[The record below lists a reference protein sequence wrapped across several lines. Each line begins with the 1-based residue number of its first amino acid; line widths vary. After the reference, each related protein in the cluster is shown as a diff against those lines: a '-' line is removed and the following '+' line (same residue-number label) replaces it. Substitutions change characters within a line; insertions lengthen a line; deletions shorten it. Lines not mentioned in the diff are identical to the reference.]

1 MSIFIIKLLFEYPA
15 LYWLVSL
22 FDHFYFLLHFFR
34 LVQIVKLFLC
44 FFEMEYISQSA
55 FTCSKLTIETLEQ
68 GVKVIQS
75 YSKFTIKTPL
85 FYSIVSI
92 VNFEH
97 VIAGW
102 DIINMEKITSLH
114 SRKLL
119 FLMINPFINLPWAQR
134 LRKYENDNTRAMF
147 ILCKKIFTLNNI
159 L

>member
-22 FDHFYFLLHFFR
+22 FDHCYFLLHFFR

-44 FFEMEYISQSA
+44 FFEMEYISVGIYLLQVNNRN
-55 FTCSKLTIETLEQ
+55 TRTRCEICSKL
-68 GVKVIQS
+68 
-75 YSKFTIKTPL
+75 TIKTPL
-85 FYSIVSI
+85 FYSIVSV

-119 FLMINPFINLPWAQR
+119 FLMINPFINLPWAQW

-147 ILCKKIFTLNNI
+147 ILCKKTFTLNNV